1 MFTMHSYFRPLFSS
15 SRIKSSVAGSL
26 VTLMACLS
34 MTGGLSGCASTH
46 ASASSAQSA
55 SPQAKASAYSELGM
69 AYLSRGD
76 TSRAYQA
83 FQRSLALNDQ
93 EASALHGLALI
104 EQHNGDMARAGE
116 YYDRTLRTLSK
127 SREITDNGSLQ
138 EPQVRNN
145 YAALLFEEGKFEQ
158 ACQQLS
164 RAASD
169 THYPGRPGI
178 LVNLSQCQLKTGNM
192 TGAGNTLDEAERIA
206 PEQPLVLLAQAY
218 LDFYKG
224 NLDASSAKLSQYV
237 HLKGN
242 THESDALGQALS
254 RARQMSETP
263 ASSNQSTNRAQ

>member
-1 MFTMHSYFRPLFSS
+1 
-15 SRIKSSVAGSL
+15 
-26 VTLMACLS
+26 
-34 MTGGLSGCASTH
+34 MTAGLSGCATPHS
-46 ASASSAQSA
+46 SSSSAQSA

-69 AYLSRGD
+69 AYLSQGD

-83 FQRSLALNDQ
+83 FQHSLALNDQ

-138 EPQVRNN
+138 LPQVRNN
-145 YAALLFEEGKFEQ
+145 YAALLFEEGKVEQ

-169 THYPGRPGI
+169 AHYPGRPGI
-178 LVNLSQCQLKTGNM
+178 LVNLSQCQLKTGNI
-192 TGAGNTLDEAERIA
+192 TGAGDTLDEAERIA
-206 PEQPLVLLAQAY
+206 PKQPLVLLAQAY

-224 NLDASSAKLSQYV
+224 NVDASSAKLSQYV

-254 RARQMSETP
+254 RTRQMSETP
-263 ASSNQSTNRAQ
+263 ASSNLSTNRAQ